1 MITQKELRLRKLE
14 AGGHEVL
21 DEDGKSL
28 GFIHHKDLMAH
39 VRQYHEGFDKL
50 SSAHL
55 SESLPADREA
65 INRVRRMMQETG
77 CSVAHA
83 TVAVLNSDKELRE
96 KYERSH
102 RMGLEPLEAPCSGR
116 ASAEFTGSD
125 SGRSEHT
132 RDSSKRLRFIGIEKN
147 S

>member
-1 MITQKELRLRKLE
+1 MITQKELRLCKLE

-21 DEDGKSL
+21 DEDGNSL

-50 SSAHL
+50 SSARL
-55 SESLPADREA
+55 SESLSVDREVVSRA
-65 INRVRRMMQETG
+65 RRMMQETG

-102 RMGLEPLEAPCSGR
+102 RMGLEPYEATSGSR
-116 ASAEFTGSD
+116 ALAEFTGSD
-125 SGRSEHT
+125 SGGSERT